1 MGVVRPVRREDLEGL
16 LALLRHMDQEE
27 SRKAL
32 APEARDLEGL
42 AEELEDGL
50 VLVREGRVEGY
61 VGLYPFWD
69 GAVLEGPIAYRRED
83 LSPLLEGVLSLA
95 RPRNHTRLYAFPN
108 EKNTDLQAAL
118 ERAGFVALFTTYYF
132 VKPPEGLDASPPPG
146 VEIQKGFPGP
156 TVYREVYQKSEDAW
170 GLRLRWTDEE
180 LEEHFQ
186 DPGIVLFVAYEK
198 GRPVGMAEV
207 EKEDK
212 EATLAYLG
220 VIPEARGKGIGRA
233 LLAKAAEWARK
244 KGARLLRVR
253 AHDHEKE
260 AVDLYRRLGFT
271 LEEGVVTYLK
281 EMAAR

>member
-1 MGVVRPVRREDLEGL
+1 MIRPVRREDLKGL

-50 VLVREGRVEGY
+50 ALIREGRAEGY

-69 GAVLEGPIAYRRED
+69 GAVLEGPIAYRKED
-83 LSPLLEGVLSLA
+83 LAALLESALA
-95 RPRNHTRLYAFPN
+95 TARSRGYNRLYAFPN

-132 VKPPEGLDASPPPG
+132 TKPPEGLEHDPPEG
-146 VEIQKGFPGP
+146 VTIAKGFPGP
-156 TVYREVYQKSEDAW
+156 TIYREIYGKSEDAW

-186 DPGIVLFVAYEK
+186 NPGIALFVAYEN
-198 GRPVGMAEV
+198 GRAVGMAEV

-220 VIPEARGKGIGRA
+220 VIPEARRRGIGRA
-233 LLAKAAEWARK
+233 LLAKAADWARK
-244 KGARLLRVR
+244 RGARLLRVR

-260 AVDLYRRLGFT
+260 AVDLYQRLGFT